1 MERKSSVY
9 PIKLI
14 DPNIKTRI
22 INAVVLNAKFLASK
36 YKGVSW
42 LNVAK
47 DQLADFDINITKSTI
62 GSVFRKLKQGN
73 RSFNK
78 ASMFSGNLRS
88 RYEKDG
94 MYRELDRT
102 IDIFLN
108 KEIKYI
114 GLPADQI
121 LDFSNRYSSITACEI
136 NPETIELMQWIN
148 DEFNCGAKIVNS
160 ELFSYLNS
168 TDEKFNFF
176 DLDLMVAIT
185 SAEQVI
191 EYMESIDRCAEDKIV
206 VSLATCIGRNGY
218 SNAQYYSLVP
228 GLMKHYFEILGW
240 NVLYKYSGGYTDYIT
255 PMRYE
260 HLVLEK

>member
-1 MERKSSVY
+1 MEKKSSVY

-36 YKGVSW
+36 HKDISW
-42 LNVAK
+42 LDIAT
-47 DQLADFDINITKSTI
+47 DQLAYFNIDLTRSTL
-62 GSVFRKLKQGN
+62 GSVFRKLKRGD
-73 RSFNK
+73 RSFSK
-78 ASMFSGNLRS
+78 ASMFSGHLRS

-94 MYRELDRT
+94 MYKELDRT

-108 KEIKYI
+108 EDIKYV

-121 LDFSNRYSSITACEI
+121 LDFSKKYHSITACEI
-136 NPETIELMQWIN
+136 NSEMLELMQWLN
-148 DEFNCGAKIVNS
+148 VEFNCGVDIINQ
-160 ELFSYLNS
+160 ELFSFLNQ
-168 TDEKFNFF
+168 TDKKFNFF

-185 SAEQVI
+185 DADQLI
-191 EYMESIDRCAEDKIV
+191 GYMESIDQCAENKVV

-218 SNAQYYSLVP
+218 SNNEYYALVP
-228 GLMKHYFEILGW
+228 GLMRHYFEILGW
-240 NVLYKYSGGYTDYIT
+240 NILYKYSGGYTDYIT